1 MTIWLDKND
10 NCTNEETIDIST
22 IDSID
27 ENDYIFTYSE
37 NDENGSFFLKCKYI
51 VNEHNAAIKDPT
63 FSPIDIDLPYTVY
76 YQTKSGNKLI
86 PLSDKDA
93 GYILN
98 METLS
103 ETEEIEEDSTDCL
116 AYEAKVGQFAKEV
129 LKYLNDY
136 DELSKLLPY
145 ISPPNEHNNISILY
159 NDKNLTSI
167 FKVSTTKLQ
176 EEDYT
181 QGGRPRNFSD
191 YITNS
196 DIGQYLYIS
205 TEWSNNGRGRLD
217 LQSLINILSELYP
230 EFIFNLENG
239 KFCMRHNQ
247 TTPITEDETPKNK
260 FINFLRQKERSP
272 NAIDLKNIDA
282 NIQFNIGQP
291 NTGKSYGFEESRI
304 FDGVAPKHYN
314 YLKIPV
320 SGGVGN
326 EYKGLQNTDLSIT
339 YDPIKKELRFGEFL
353 QMLMSAIVNPKVP
366 HVVFLDDF
374 HNQDISSL
382 LSEYT
387 PLFKSQQKRTI
398 KEFTDENIFQ
408 QEFDS
413 TDMFID
419 VWNNFID
426 SYCAKDVDE
435 NDIPKVGITNR
446 ISGKSLMLVFPSN
459 FYLLGAANFNENS
472 LNIFADW
479 EDRASINYIYPIE
492 SFNEVFTFNPGETQ
506 ANKDFLEC
514 CKVLNTSLSKIL
526 KSKDIFD
533 HEKYCFGMWK
543 IVDSKQNLVTG
554 LENQKKLINFFFAMI
569 KNSLKLN
576 NKNSEIN
583 KIGKELI
590 ETMQQSNTW
599 FNTNIEPA
607 GNVDKEILHKH
618 NIYENEI

>member
-93 GYILN
+93 SYILN
-98 METLS
+98 METLP
-103 ETEEIEEDSTDCL
+103 ETEEEEEDSTDCL
-116 AYEAKVGQFAKEV
+116 AYEEKVGQFAKEV

-136 DELSKLLPY
+136 DELSKLFPY
-145 ISPPNEHNNISILY
+145 ISQPNEHNNISILY

-167 FKVSTTKLQ
+167 FKVSTTELQ

-230 EFIFNLENG
+230 EFIFDLENG

-247 TTPITEDETPKNK
+247 MAPMTEDETPKNK
-260 FINFLRQKERSP
+260 FINFLRQKEISP

-304 FDGVAPKHYN
+304 FEEVDEKYYK

-320 SGGVGN
+320 SGGIGN
-326 EYKGLQNTDLSIT
+326 EYKGLQNTDLAIT

-353 QMLMSAIVNPKVP
+353 QMIMSAIVNPKVP
-366 HVVFLDDF
+366 HIVFLDDF

-387 PLFKSQQKRTI
+387 PLFKNQQKRDIAPIVNTNNI
-398 KEFTDENIFQ
+398 YNKEFNHIDEFINI
-408 QEFDS
+408 
-413 TDMFID
+413 
-419 VWNNFID
+419 WNNFID
-426 SYCAKDVDE
+426 NHCSNMPIV
-435 NDIPKVGITNR
+435 PLTNR
-446 ISGKSLMLVFPSN
+446 VSGDSLKLVYPSN

-479 EDRASINYIYPIE
+479 EDRAEINYIDPI
-492 SFNEVFTFNPGETQ
+492 STFNIEDE
-506 ANKDFLEC
+506 NNEFLKC
-514 CKVLNTSLSKIL
+514 CKELNNNLKEIL

-533 HEKYCFGMWK
+533 YEKYCFGMWK
-543 IVDSKQNLVTG
+543 IVDK
-554 LENQKKLINFFFAMI
+554 ENNIISETEKQKKVINFFFSMI
-569 KNSLKLN
+569 KNSLKHN

-583 KIGKELI
+583 QTGWDLI
-590 ETMQQSNTW
+590 QTMQTNNW
-599 FNTNIEPA
+599 FKEHIQTITDAENI
-607 GNVDKEILHKH
+607 NHEILHKH
-618 NIYENEI
+618 NIYEDEI